1 MNNDP
6 QNNGPKV
13 YAIDGVTPVID
24 PTAYVHPTAVLIGD
38 VIIGPGC
45 YVGPLACLRGDFGRL
60 IMEQGSNLQ
69 DTCVVHGFPGSDT
82 VIEVDGHIGHGAVI
96 HGARIGRNA
105 LVGMNSVVMDGAV
118 IGEASIVAAMS
129 FVKTGMQV
137 PPKSLVMGMPARVVR
152 TLSDEEIEWKF
163 KGTLEYQQLAIRCRQ
178 NMHEVAPLRAVE
190 PDRKRL
196 RFEKIEEMIKP
207 KSPSAE
213 KS

>member
-1 MNNDP
+1 MSNAP

-118 IGEASIVAAMS
+118 IGESSIVAAMS

-152 TLSDEEIEWKF
+152 TLSDAEIEWKF
-163 KGTLEYQQLAIRCRQ
+163 KGTLEYQQLAVRCRQ
-178 NMHEVAPLRAVE
+178 NMHEVAPLTSVE

-196 RFEKIEEMIKP
+196 RFEKIEEMVKP
-207 KSPSAE
+207 KSPGAG

>member
-60 IMEQGSNLQ
+60 VMEQGSNLQ

-82 VIEVDGHIGHGAVI
+82 VIEVDGHVGHGAVI

-152 TLSDEEIEWKF
+152 TLSDEEIEWKH

-178 NMHEVAPLRAVE
+178 NMHEVAALTAVE

>member
-6 QNNGPKV
+6 QNKGPKV
-13 YAIDGVTPVID
+13 YSIDGITPVID

-105 LVGMNSVVMDGAV
+105 LVGMNSVIMDGAV

-152 TLSDEEIEWKF
+152 TLSDAEIEWKY
-163 KGTLEYQQLAIRCRQ
+163 KGTLEYQQLAVRCRQ
-178 NMHEVAPLRAVE
+178 NMHEVTPLTAVE

-196 RFEKIEEMIKP
+196 RFEKLDEMVKP
-207 KSPSAE
+207 KSPGAG
-213 KS
+213 KT

>member
-60 IMEQGSNLQ
+60 VMEQGSNLQ

-82 VIEVDGHIGHGAVI
+82 VIEVDGHVGHGAVI

-137 PPKSLVMGMPARVVR
+137 PPKSLVMGMPGRVVR
-152 TLSDEEIEWKF
+152 ILSDEEIE
-163 KGTLEYQQLAIRCRQ
+163 
-178 NMHEVAPLRAVE
+178 
-190 PDRKRL
+190 
-196 RFEKIEEMIKP
+196 
-207 KSPSAE
+207 
-213 KS
+213 

>member
-1 MNNDP
+1 MNNDA

-13 YAIDGVTPVID
+13 YSIDGVTPVID

-105 LVGMNSVVMDGAV
+105 LVGMNSVIMDGAV

-152 TLSDEEIEWKF
+152 TLSDAEIEWKY
-163 KGTLEYQQLAIRCRQ
+163 KGTLEYQQLAVRCRQ
-178 NMHEVAPLRAVE
+178 NMHEVVPLTAVE

-196 RFEKIEEMIKP
+196 RFEKIEEMVKP
-207 KSPSAE
+207 KSPGAG
-213 KS
+213 KT

>member
-1 MNNDP
+1 
-6 QNNGPKV
+6 
-13 YAIDGVTPVID
+13 
-24 PTAYVHPTAVLIGD
+24 LIGD

-82 VIEVDGHIGHGAVI
+82 VIEADGHIGHGAVI

-105 LVGMNSVVMDGAV
+105 LVGMNSVIMDGAV

-152 TLSDEEIEWKF
+152 TLSDAEIEWKY
-163 KGTLEYQQLAIRCRQ
+163 KGTLEYQQLAVRCRQ
-178 NMHEVAPLRAVE
+178 NMHEVAPLTAVE

-196 RFEKIEEMIKP
+196 RFEKIEEMVKP
-207 KSPSAE
+207 KSPGAG
-213 KS
+213 KT

>member
-1 MNNDP
+1 MTNDP
-6 QNNGPKV
+6 KNNGPKV

-24 PTAYVHPTAVLIGD
+24 PTAFVHPTAVLIGD

-60 IMEQGSNLQ
+60 IMERGSNLQ

-82 VIEVDGHIGHGAVI
+82 VIEEDGHIGHGAVI

-118 IGEASIVAAMS
+118 IGESSIVAAMS

-152 TLSDEEIEWKF
+152 TLSDQEIEWKF
-163 KGTLEYQQLAIRCRQ
+163 KGTLEYQHLAVRCRE
-178 NMHEVAPLRAVE
+178 NMQEAEPLTAVE

-196 RFEKIEEMIKP
+196 RFDNPEDMVKP
-207 KSPSAE
+207 KSSAAL

>member
-1 MNNDP
+1 MNTARSA
-6 QNNGPKV
+6 PKV
-13 YAIDGVTPVID
+13 YALGGVTPVID
-24 PTAYVHPTAVLIGD
+24 PTAFVHPTAVLIGD
-38 VIIGPGC
+38 VIIGPRC

-60 IMEQGSNLQ
+60 IMEEGANLQ

-118 IGEASIVAAMS
+118 IGESSIVAAMS

-137 PPKSLVMGMPARVVR
+137 PPKSLVMGMPARIVR
-152 TLSDEEIEWKF
+152 TLSDEEIKWKSR
-163 KGTLEYQQLAIRCRQ
+163 GTAEYQQLAVRCMQ
-178 NMHEVAPLRAVE
+178 EMVEVDALLAVE

-196 RFEKIEEMIKP
+196 RLDNPLELVKP
-207 KSPSAE
+207 KMTGGD
-213 KS
+213 